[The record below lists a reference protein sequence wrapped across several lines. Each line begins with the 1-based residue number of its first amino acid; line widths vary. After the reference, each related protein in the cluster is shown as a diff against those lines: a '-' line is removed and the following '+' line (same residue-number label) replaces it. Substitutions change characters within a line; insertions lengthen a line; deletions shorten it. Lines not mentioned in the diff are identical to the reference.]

1 MFGLDGDRDPQDGR
15 RRWLPIGLGLV
26 AAVVAMTI
34 VLFGPGSADPPTA
47 HGAAATTT
55 PPSAVPT
62 ASATPSAQPTP
73 ASPSLYEDPTAR
85 ADLEAVAAGLTTPVV
100 LSSPAEW
107 DQWLPEG
114 KPFPGADTAE
124 DLATCPKLADRLG
137 AALGQEMSYW
147 TGTLPQGPSGC
158 TWVPVPLTYGPDPY
172 DYAYLASV
180 GFLADGT
187 TTEQLSGGFFHH
199 QGRICP
205 SAAVPS
211 AGEGAYLVRCEELGG
226 VSYAVLTRDARTDGI
241 WVLTATARAD
251 ASHSAVDVL
260 QPVLDGVVAAYG

>member
-1 MFGLDGDRDPQDGR
+1 MSEQDGR
-15 RRWLPIGLGLV
+15 RRRLPIGLGLGA
-26 AAVVAMTI
+26 AAVAVAL
-34 VLFGPGSADPPTA
+34 VLFGHGSADPPAA
-47 HGAAATTT
+47 HGAAATSTT
-55 PPSAVPT
+55 PSAVPT
-62 ASATPSAQPTP
+62 SSATPAAQPTP
-73 ASPSLYEDPTAR
+73 APPSVYEDPAAR

-137 AALGQEMSYW
+137 AALGQKMSYW
-147 TGTLPQGPSGC
+147 TGTLPGPGGC
-158 TWVPVPLTYGPDPY
+158 TWVPVPLKYGPDPY

-205 SAAVPS
+205 SVAVPS

-241 WVLTATARAD
+241 WVLMATARAD
-251 ASHSAVDVL
+251 ASHPAVDVL
-260 QPVLDGVVAAYG
+260 RPVLDGVVRAYG